1 MGGVPKFDRLRLDC
15 DDIDRSRDWRE
26 NAFDGSPRVG
36 MNQMPRHVEER
47 VQYQSMSPR
56 ARTVLRARARV
67 CMCVHVCVF
76 VHACVC
82 VCVVCVC
89 VCVCVFVSVHVHRLS
104 APPPPALLSLSA
116 SAFPPQHRFWTE

>member
-56 ARTVLRARARV
+56 ARTVLFSS
-67 CMCVHVCVF
+67 CC
-76 VHACVC
+76 
-82 VCVVCVC
+82 
-89 VCVCVFVSVHVHRLS
+89 RLS
-104 APPPPALLSLSA
+104 VGRFSPLLPLRPSSSLPFLPSSALLIAL
-116 SAFPPQHRFWTE
+116 FGLGLL